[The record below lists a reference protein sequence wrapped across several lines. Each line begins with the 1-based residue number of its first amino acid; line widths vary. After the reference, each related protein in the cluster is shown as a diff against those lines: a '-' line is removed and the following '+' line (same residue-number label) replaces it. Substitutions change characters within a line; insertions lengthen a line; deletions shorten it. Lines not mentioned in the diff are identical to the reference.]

1 MGHIVVD
8 VDGKA
13 PHRLVTLPIAERRQD
28 SARRSVLGA
37 QAIPAAHNLRF
48 REGGARQRRHHI
60 QVQRLSNGRGLL
72 AAVHDHDIFR
82 RGRQGRHKAVRC
94 KGAVEAHLHQANLF
108 PLGVHIVHHFFRRV
122 ADRPHGNH
130 HGLRVRGAIVI
141 KQLVVSPQ
149 ALVDLPH
156 ILFHHSGESIII
168 LVAGLIDLEEDIRIL
183 GRTPQYRVLRVQCPC
198 PEGMQRIHVHHGLE
212 LIVVPHLYLLD
223 LMGGPESV
231 KEMEEGNPPADG
243 GQVGHRAQVHDL
255 LGIGAAQHG
264 ISRGT
269 AGHHVTVV
277 AKDRQRMGRQRPG
290 GNMGHPRQQAAGNL
304 VHIRDH
310 QQKALGS
317 GERGGQCPGGQGA
330 VDRAGSASLRLH
342 DGDLYWLA
350 EHILPPLGRPFIR
363 QLCHHR
369 GWGNG
374 IDCRDFRKGICHMGR
389 RSIAIHCLA
398 LSCHVDSSLS
408 QRKRETLCW
417 IFPDIQ
423 R

>member
-1 MGHIVVD
+1 M
-8 VDGKA
+8 
-13 PHRLVTLPIAERRQD
+13 R
-28 SARRSVLGA
+28 
-37 QAIPAAHNLRF
+37 
-48 REGGARQRRHHI
+48 
-60 QVQRLSNGRGLL
+60 
-72 AAVHDHDIFR
+72 
-82 RGRQGRHKAVRC
+82 
-94 KGAVEAHLHQANLF
+94 
-108 PLGVHIVHHFFRRV
+108 
-122 ADRPHGNH
+122 
-130 HGLRVRGAIVI
+130 
-141 KQLVVSPQ
+141 
-149 ALVDLPH
+149 
-156 ILFHHSGESIII
+156 
-168 LVAGLIDLEEDIRIL
+168 
-183 GRTPQYRVLRVQCPC
+183 
-198 PEGMQRIHVHHGLE
+198 
-212 LIVVPHLYLLD
+212 
-223 LMGGPESV
+223 GPESV

-243 GQVGHRAQVHDL
+243 GQVGHSAQVHDF

-304 VHIRDH
+304 VHIGDH